1 MRKKRINPFWLSL
14 SILLSAVILVLCFF
28 AGRGGTL
35 RLEADGDAQE
45 VVSRFFNAVTA
56 ANYPEAYAC
65 LSDYSALGL
74 ENEPDSPTGRTLRR
88 ALQESYGFTLVGDC
102 VVDKLSAVQRVDLR
116 ALDLKAVE
124 SAVAQEV
131 DAAAE
136 ELVAERPTE
145 EIYDENMQYLPSFT
159 DEIYEAALARV
170 LNHAQDFYATTPLE
184 LTLEYT
190 GGAWKMRTSPA
201 LFNALMGNA

>member
-1 MRKKRINPFWLSL
+1 M
-14 SILLSAVILVLCFF
+14 
-28 AGRGGTL
+28 
-35 RLEADGDAQE
+35 
-45 VVSRFFNAVTA
+45 
-56 ANYPEAYAC
+56 
-65 LSDYSALGL
+65 
-74 ENEPDSPTGRTLRR
+74 
-88 ALQESYGFTLVGDC
+88 
-102 VVDKLSAVQRVDLR
+102 
-116 ALDLKAVE
+116 E

-170 LNHAQDFYATTPLE
+170 LNHAEDFYATTQLE